1 MNDDDFLSD
10 DELFNMYLQALQ
22 SQLLDIDMAIKHK
35 NKIIPLLRIIESSI
49 ENSFQY
55 KIANKKIAI
64 LTLKKPSF
72 WKQVFNLN

>member
-10 DELFNMYLQALQ
+10 DELFNMYLQAVQ
-22 SQLLDIDMAIKHK
+22 SQALNTDAVIRNK
-35 NKIIPLLRIIESSI
+35 NKIIPLLKIIEESDDDDS
-49 ENSFQY
+49 EY
-55 KIANKKIAI
+55 LEANKKIAI

>member
-22 SQLLDIDMAIKHK
+22 SQLLDIDTAIKHK
-35 NKIIPLLRIIESSI
+35 NKIIPLLRIIEASS
-49 ENSFQY
+49 EDSFQY

-64 LTLKKPSF
+64 LTLEKPSF